1 MEKEIK
7 KVNEVEVKEN
17 ANTEVEQKE
26 VKADKTLYLERE
38 SFVANNGEQYWSYL
52 LKGKIRQRDVKV
64 DFAPKDK
71 GGYEPLDIV
80 FEISDKAELVMI
92 EETMT
97 DAVTGKRTKYMQYKA
112 RTIDEN
118 GFIYEC
124 GIKPSRDSDKAL
136 LQMILNQ
143 LGCAK

>member
-7 KVNEVEVKEN
+7 EIKNVNETEIKEQVEI
-17 ANTEVEQKE
+17 KE
-26 VKADKTLYLERE
+26 VKAQQTLYLERE
-38 SFVANNGEQYWSYL
+38 SFQGNDGKEYWSYL
-52 LKGKIRQRDVKV
+52 LKGKIRNRDVKV

-80 FEISDKAELVMI
+80 FEISPKAELIMN

-97 DAVTGKRTKYMQYKA
+97 DATGKKTKYMSYKC
-112 RTIDEN
+112 RTIDES
-118 GFIYEC
+118 GFVYEC

-136 LQMILNQ
+136 LQMVLNQ
-143 LGCAK
+143 LGGVK